1 MKSIRLAWVPT
12 LTLLTVLVIPG
23 QFAGVRNYRACRGCR
38 NRFRQGRPRNSQLP
52 GWKLSYVERTGR

>member
-23 QFAGVRNYRACRGCR
+23 QFAGVRKIKIANASTIITNSSTWARSM
-38 NRFRQGRPRNSQLP
+38 GR
-52 GWKLSYVERTGR
+52 